1 MNARRGL
8 AVVGLLL
15 LAGALV
21 GCEKPLLAQEDERS
35 PFDRY
40 DMIRNQFSEQYV
52 MDPFGRRK
60 PNLRERLLPKD

>member
-1 MNARRGL
+1 MVCGL
-8 AVVGLLL
+8 VM
-15 LAGALV
+15 LAAALG
-21 GCEKPLLAQEDERS
+21 GCEKPLLSKEDERT

-40 DMIRNQFSEQYV
+40 DVVRNQFSEQYV